1 MASAIG
7 TGFGEVGPFWED
19 FVRDNVS
26 DLNET
31 VVSGASQDLTNKHGG
46 WWRQVMGGNDSD
58 AALLAGERMFEA
70 DEGFP
75 LVFEVGVRSSVG
87 LTTACFLGLT
97 DDPVESI
104 AVIIENEDGVLNS
117 VAADAVGFLLDAEAS
132 STGLTWQAAGVQNDV
147 DNSLVALT
155 EAADFAANVT
165 QYLRMELNPN
175 DSGTVLFHI
184 DGDLVATQT
193 SYFRSS
199 VLFCPAFNSDDRG
212 TAFNLDVD
220 FLYCSAPRSLG

>member
-1 MASAIG
+1 MV
-7 TGFGEVGPFWED
+7 EFWED
-19 FVRDNVS
+19 FTRNNVT

-31 VVSGASQDLTNKHGG
+31 VVNTGAQDLTNKHGG
-46 WWRQVMGGNDSD
+46 WWRQVIGGNDAD
-58 AALLAGERMFEA
+58 AVLLAGERMFEA
-70 DEGFP
+70 DEGFEIN
-75 LVFEVGVRSSVG
+75 FEVAVRSSVG

-104 AVIIENEDGVLNS
+104 AVIIENEDGTLNS
-117 VAADAVGFLLDAEAS
+117 VASDAVGFLLDAEAA

-155 EAADFAANVT
+155 EAADFAADTT

-193 SYFRSS
+193 SYFRSG

-212 TAFNLDVD
+212 TTFNLDVD
-220 FLYCSAPRSLG
+220 FMYCSAPRSLG